1 MTVGFGHGISV
12 SPLHV
17 VRGTAAVANGG
28 MLVRPTML
36 ALPTPDEP
44 PRGRAGDAADDRR
57 RSCAS

>member
-28 MLVRPTML
+28 ILVRPTIL
-36 ALPTPDEP
+36 ALTP
-44 PRGRAGDAADDRR
+44 RAAARSRR
-57 RSCAS
+57 VHAAEADLATSWAS